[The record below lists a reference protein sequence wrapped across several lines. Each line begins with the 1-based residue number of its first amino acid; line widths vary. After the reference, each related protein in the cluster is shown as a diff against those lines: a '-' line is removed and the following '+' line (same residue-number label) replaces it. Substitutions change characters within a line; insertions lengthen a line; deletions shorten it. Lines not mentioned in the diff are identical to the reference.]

1 MKFCAQ
7 SLFLLCLPAVT
18 NSLDQT
24 TFIPSIPNTGPIYGD
39 MQCNVEDLEKAN
51 DAQLF
56 EILNELKST
65 SFFKSFVVD
74 LDQTCP
80 LKKEV
85 PVQAKETRPQE
96 EDEVVTCASEGI
108 PDMDDDVGPACALQE
123 DNPFAS
129 LESESRMSSI
139 MPISIP
145 IHENKESSS
154 DTETVVTEVESK
166 LGDDDFECDGK
177 DLDLDDDTEPLC
189 TLNEDEKRPTPIQ
202 DFFATALQTIYSLGF
217 ESEAQRQT
225 YQWNKHS
232 DKVVASSGKEGCCD
246 GQDCSNPLL
255 DTFWQDMCI
264 NIKEGDTTK
273 VVNLLLNP
281 ERNTGYNGTHIWT
294 AIYQENCLEVKEDE
308 MCYEER
314 VMHRLLSGLHTSTTL
329 SIAKHY
335 FPPSKRKKRLNWEP
349 NPQLFMDKFGHNPDY
364 LRNLHFS
371 YVVLLR
377 ALRKASDYLYNYPIS
392 TGNTLEDQTAAVLL
406 KRLLDSAILKS
417 CQPVFSAFD
426 ETLMFS
432 EDVASTNVI
441 SLKQN
446 FKGVFH
452 NISSI
457 LDCVQCQQC
466 KLHGKMA
473 MLGYGTAL
481 KILFMN
487 DIISLERNEVVAFV
501 NTIAKFSESMKE
513 VRELTNLYWSL
524 QSHESKTMAKATQA
538 TTVSVPPVQAPISMS
553 LGDMQSD
560 LVDIVVGLT
569 ASLAR
574 SGHLSDEREA
584 ELVQMALQ
592 RNSDLLI
599 LGKHYSTDVD
609 KFLVFSSL
617 IGATTADHKP
627 DAIIIGSG
635 LAGLAAALNIL
646 DRGGKVVIIEKEHRL
661 GGNSNKA
668 SSGINACCH
677 QNSTYGDLLDSFRND
692 TIKSAGSAVQPQ
704 LIDVLVNKSGEAV
717 TWLKERVGI
726 DLSLLAQLGGH
737 SHKRTHRPSNGMAG
751 AEIIYGMQKAVRA
764 YEKTGKVNILVDTRV
779 TQLVTDTNGR
789 VIGVQSKNLISGQI
803 ERLMGGNVVLATGG
817 FAADRSTGSLLE
829 KYRPELMNM
838 PATAGEFSTGD
849 GVSLA
854 TSLRA
859 GVIDM
864 EKVQIHPTGWVDP
877 TDPDNRSKV
886 LAAELMRG
894 VGGMLFNMEGKRFCN
909 ELGTRSYVTDKML
922 QHNDHYAKTG
932 EWDKNSP
939 LESFYLVL
947 SSSAAEDGK
956 KHVDLYTHKGLLTKI
971 EGISALAEWMG
982 VNKEVIRKS
991 MNQYQKSA
999 AKGVDEWGKVE
1010 FRGIPRKNLESE
1022 IFFAGRVTPVLH
1034 YCMGGITID
1043 SEGNVLTEEGSR
1055 IEGLHA
1061 AGEVTG
1067 GVHGNNR
1074 LGGNSLLEC
1083 TVFGTIVGKKLP
1095 IKGTQTVQSGL
1106 GATSLKQGKS
1116 AKNEHR
1122 IVSSEELQMHNDEGD
1137 CWVAIN
1143 GIVYDFTE
1151 FAEEHPAGA
1160 ESIHALAGKDGSEAF
1175 GAVHNDRILEDF
1187 QDEVIGQLASSLNSL
1202 SKMESNFSINSEE
1215 GNNRDI
1221 TSAELSL
1228 HNTTIDCWVA
1238 LHGDVYNITEFAKTH
1253 PGGPKLIHK
1262 LAGRDGTLS
1271 FEAVHSATRLS
1282 LVEDHKIGELID

>member
-1 MKFCAQ
+1 MI
-7 SLFLLCLPAVT
+7 T
-18 NSLDQT
+18 NSLTQA
-24 TFIPSIPNTGPIYGD
+24 TFIPSIPNSGPIYGD

-80 LKKEV
+80 LKKEASDQEIEV
-85 PVQAKETRPQE
+85 IPQKEE
-96 EDEVVTCASEGI
+96 EVISCASEGI
-108 PDMDDDVGPACALQE
+108 PDMDDDAGPACALKE
-123 DNPFAS
+123 DNPFATLGS
-129 LESESRMSSI
+129 GSGMSNT
-139 MPISIP
+139 MPMSKP
-145 IHENKESSS
+145 IQQNKDTSS
-154 DTETVVTEVESK
+154 DTETVATAVESK
-166 LGDDDFECDGK
+166 LGNDDFECDGK

-202 DFFATALQTIYSLGF
+202 DFIATALQTIYSLGF

-232 DKVVASSGKEGCCD
+232 DKVVASSGKEKCCE

-255 DTFWQDMCI
+255 DTFWHDMCI

-273 VVNLLLNP
+273 MVNLLLNP

-294 AIYQENCLEVKEDE
+294 AIYQENCLAVKEDE

-335 FPPSKRKKRLNWEP
+335 YPPSKRKNRLNWEP

-377 ALRKASDYLYNYPIS
+377 ALRKASDYLYDYPIS
-392 TGNTLEDQTAAVLL
+392 TGNTLEDQTATVLL

-432 EDVASTNVI
+432 EDVASSNVI

-452 NISSI
+452 NISLI

-501 NTIAKFSESMKE
+501 NTIAKFSESIKE

-524 QSHESKTMAKATQA
+524 QSQESKTMAKATQA
-538 TTVSVPPVQAPISMS
+538 TTVSVPPVQSPISMS
-553 LGDMQSD
+553 LGDVQTD
-560 LVDIVVGLT
+560 LVDVVVGLT

-574 SGHLSDEREA
+574 GGHLSDEREA
-584 ELVQMALQ
+584 ELVQLALQ

-599 LGKHYSTDVD
+599 LGKHYSSDVN
-609 KFLVFSSL
+609 KFLAFSSL
-617 IGATTADHKP
+617 IGATSIDDKP

-677 QNSTYGDLLDSFRND
+677 QNSTYGDLLESFKND
-692 TIKSAGSAVQPQ
+692 TIRSAGSAVQPQ
-704 LIDVLVNKSGEAV
+704 LIDVLVSKSGEAV
-717 TWLKERVGI
+717 TWLKERVGV

-751 AEIIYGMQKAVRA
+751 AEIMYGMQKAVRSF
-764 YEKTGKVNILVDTRV
+764 EKTGRVTILVDTRV
-779 TQLVTDTNGR
+779 TQLLTDANGR
-789 VIGVQSKNLISGQI
+789 VIGVESKNLMSDHI
-803 ERLMGGNVVLATGG
+803 EQLMGNNVVLATGG
-817 FAADRSTGSLLE
+817 FAADRSSGSYLE
-829 KYRPELMNM
+829 QYRPELMNM
-838 PATAGEFSTGD
+838 PATAGDFSTGD

-864 EKVQIHPTGWVDP
+864 DKVQIHPTGWVDP
-877 TDPDNRSKV
+877 TDPDNKSKI

-894 VGGMLFNMEGKRFCN
+894 VGGLLFNKEGKRFCN

-922 QHNDHYAKTG
+922 QHSDHYATTG
-932 EWDKNSP
+932 QWDKDSP
-939 LESFYLVL
+939 LESFTLVL
-947 SSSAAEDGK
+947 SSSAAEDGM

-971 EGISALAEWMG
+971 EGLSALAEWMG

-991 MNQYQKSA
+991 MNQYQESA
-999 AKGVDEWGKVE
+999 VKGVDEWGKVE
-1010 FRGIPRKNLESE
+1010 FRGIPKKDLESE
-1022 IFFAGRVTPVLH
+1022 TFFAGRVTPVLH
-1034 YCMGGITID
+1034 YCMGGIKID
-1043 SEGNVLTEEGSR
+1043 SEGNVLTDEGKR

-1095 IKGTQTVQSGL
+1095 IKGIRNVQSGL
-1106 GATSLKQGKS
+1106 RATTSKQLKS
-1116 AKNEHR
+1116 ANNEHR
-1122 IVSSEELQMHNDEGD
+1122 MVSIEELQMHNNEGD

-1160 ESIHALAGKDGSEAF
+1160 ESIYVLAGKDGSEAF

-1187 QDEVIGQLASSLNSL
+1187 QDEIIGRLEISLNVL
-1202 SKMESNFSINSEE
+1202 SKEESNVLTKSEE
-1215 GNNRDI
+1215 GNIRDI
-1221 TSAELSL
+1221 TSAELRL
-1228 HNTTIDCWVA
+1228 HNTTFDCWVA

-1262 LAGRDGTLS
+1262 LAGSDGTTS
-1271 FEAVHSATRLS
+1271 FDAVHSAVRLS